1 MTGILT
7 DIHKIFWAAFT
18 QCISWCVPGNF
29 AFTGRTGA
37 AGIERVC
44 ATVRRRAMC
53 HVITLLALLAGL
65 HSGVL
70 GLSEYTALAP
80 GLGDVPIA
88 GGKLQYLLRT
98 IW

>member
-1 MTGILT
+1 MLFIVARGCT
-7 DIHKIFWAAFT
+7 
-18 QCISWCVPGNF
+18 
-29 AFTGRTGA
+29 RTK
-37 AGIERVC
+37 RVRWG
-44 ATVRRRAMC
+44 VDGRRAMC
-53 HVITLLALLAGL
+53 HVITLLAQLAGL

-70 GLSEYTALAP
+70 GLSEYTSLAP